1 MRFAFYGRVSTEDQ
15 QDPEASR
22 NWQLARARALVDK
35 HGEIVAEFFDIGQSR
50 SIPWKRRP
58 EAIRLLAAMRD
69 ANRGFDAVVIGEPQR
84 AFYGNQYGLTF
95 PVLVHYGVGLWVPEV
110 GGPIEPE
117 SEAHDLVMSV
127 FGGMSKG
134 ERNRIKIRVRAAM
147 AAQASVEGR
156 FLGGRPPYG
165 YRLADAGPHPNPAK
179 AAEGK
184 RLHRLEPDPATA
196 PVVQRIYS
204 EYIGGRGKFAIA
216 EGLTRDGIL
225 SPSMNDPARN
235 RHRTGVAW
243 AKGAV
248 GVILTNPR
256 YTGRQVWNKQRKD
269 EVLIDVEDVG
279 LGHETKM
286 RWNTRDKWIFS
297 EQIVHEPIIDI
308 ETFQQA
314 QEIAAAKGTGRK
326 TRERTRTQHRYVL
339 RGLLHCGICG
349 RRMQGQKSRDQLFYR
364 CRYPNEYGLANKTEH
379 PRNVYLAERDL
390 IGPLDRWLSTCFAP
404 HRINDTIDALY
415 EAQPELDDDPGAAAA
430 AKTVEECD
438 RALGRH
444 RAALEAGADVALVT
458 GWITETQARR
468 AEAKA
473 RIVARPQQQRLSKE
487 QIRNLVQRLG
497 EIRTVLAAAD
507 IDRKAEVYRQLQ
519 LHATYH
525 PGKRLVRIETSR
537 DAHSW
542 GYGKCPKGDLNPHMW
557 DISRV
562 RGDHALIVAQS
573 HPSCANHPRTQ
584 RPRPTLPPSS
594 RTTPYAVVPHETR
607 TVAVAPS
614 RVNTLPTTIGAVCL
628 SPSSNTARRSSGH
641 TRMRNR

>member
-22 NWQLARARALVDK
+22 NWQLARAKALVDK
-35 HGEIVAEFFDIGQSR
+35 HGEIVAEYFDVGQSR

-58 EAIRLLAAMRD
+58 EATRLLAAMRSAD
-69 ANRGFDAVVIGEPQR
+69 RGFDAIVIGEPQR

-110 GGPIEPE
+110 GGAIEPD

-196 PVVQRIYS
+196 PIVQRIYA
-204 EYIGGRGKFAIA
+204 EYVAGRGKFAIA
-216 EGLTRDGIL
+216 EALTRDGIP
-225 SPSMNDPARN
+225 SPSSNDPARN

-243 AKGAV
+243 SKGAV
-248 GVILTNPR
+248 GVILANPR

-269 EVLIDVEDVG
+269 EVLIDVEDVS

-297 EQIVHEPIIDI
+297 EKIVHEPIIDV
-308 ETFQQA
+308 ETFQRA
-314 QEIAAAKGTGRK
+314 QEIAAAKGTGRT

-349 RRMQGQKSRDQLFYR
+349 RRMQGQKSREQLFYR

-390 IGPLDRWLSTCFAP
+390 IGPLDSWLSTCFAP
-404 HRINDTIDALY
+404 HRLAETIDDLH
-415 EAQPELDDDPGAAAA
+415 EAQPELDVDPGAAAA
-430 AKTVEECD
+430 AKAVEECD

-444 RAALEAGADVALVT
+444 RAALEAGADVKLVT
-458 GWITETQARR
+458 AWITETQARR

-473 RIVARPQQQRLSKE
+473 RLVARPLPQRLTKE
-487 QIRNLVQRLG
+487 QIAELIERVGDIRN
-497 EIRTVLAAAD
+497 VLAEAD
-507 IDRKAEVYRQLQ
+507 TDRKAKVYRELQ

-525 PGKRLVRIETSR
+525 PGKRLVRIEASL

-542 GYGKCPKGDLNPHMW
+542 GYGKCP
-557 DISRV
+557 
-562 RGDHALIVAQS
+562 RGELHTT
-573 HPSCANHPRTQ
+573 HPPKPTRMTDTQ
-584 RPRPTLPPSS
+584 
-594 RTTPYAVVPHETR
+594 
-607 TVAVAPS
+607 
-614 RVNTLPTTIGAVCL
+614 
-628 SPSSNTARRSSGH
+628 SGH
-641 TRMRNR
+641 RGAERWKLTR